1 MVSFLAQA
9 YATLVAAACLFG
21 SSSAAPTGAADLAA
35 RKSNAAA
42 AVQDAPH
49 FVVYTDAWISGETGP
64 PDVSQLN
71 VRDLN
76 VLYAPIRDLRSSS
89 LRDIMPISWASG
101 SRLALPTRLLNG
113 R

>member
-64 PDVSQLN
+64 PDVSQLK
-71 VRDLN
+71 VQSF
-76 VLYAPIRDLRSSS
+76 AS
-89 LRDIMPISWASG
+89 LH
-101 SRLALPTRLLNG
+101 SRALC
-113 R
+113 